1 MARGSRNFRKF
12 AEFIVSSG
20 AGAYDAGITVAFV
33 GLTRYPDMTKH
44 FISLSLVALAA
55 ALVVPCAQ
63 AQMRGGFGSGSAGR
77 GAPGGRGG
85 HGFGHHRGSF
95 FGADYWPFDDGYF
108 DESDQTDQSSPQVV
122 VLQSS
127 AQAPPAPARVPADP
141 LIIELQGDHWVRLTD
156 YGEESQTNSRTT
168 QDARDSLNFVPASA
182 RAANNPAA
190 RQTAPET
197 PAAPLPLAILVFR
210 DGHQEE
216 IGKYL
221 IEGTT
226 IYTGADYWTTGSW
239 TRKVP
244 IADLNVAETLKLNQ
258 QRGANFRL
266 PSNPNEVMLRP

>member
-1 MARGSRNFRKF
+1 
-12 AEFIVSSG
+12 
-20 AGAYDAGITVAFV
+20 
-33 GLTRYPDMTKH
+33 MTKRL
-44 FISLSLVALAA
+44 IPLSLVALAA
-55 ALVVPCAQ
+55 ALLVPSVR
-63 AQMRGGFGSGSAGR
+63 AQMHGGFGSGSAGR

-85 HGFGHHRGSF
+85 RGFGHHRGGF

-108 DESDQTDQSSPQVV
+108 ADTDQTDGSSPQVV
-122 VLQSS
+122 VLQSP
-127 AQAPPAPARVPADP
+127 AQAAPAPARAPADP

-156 YGEESQTNSRTT
+156 YGESQANSRAT
-168 QDARDSLNFVPASA
+168 QDMRDSLNFVPAAA
-182 RAANNPAA
+182 RGANTPAA
-190 RQTAPET
+190 RQAQSEA
-197 PAAPLPLAILVFR
+197 PAAPLPHAVLVFR

-226 IYTGADYWTTGSW
+226 IYTGSDYWTTGSW

-244 IADLNVAETLKLNQ
+244 IAELNVAETLKLNQ

>member
-1 MARGSRNFRKF
+1 
-12 AEFIVSSG
+12 
-20 AGAYDAGITVAFV
+20 
-33 GLTRYPDMTKH
+33 MTKRL
-44 FISLSLVALAA
+44 IPLSLIILAA
-55 ALVVPCAQ
+55 ALLVPSAR
-63 AQMRGGFGSGSAGR
+63 AQMHGGFGSGPSGR
-77 GAPGGRGG
+77 GGPGGRGG
-85 HGFGHHRGSF
+85 RGFGHHRGGF
-95 FGADYWPFDDGYF
+95 FGAGYWPFDDGYF
-108 DESDQTDQSSPQVV
+108 DESGQTDQSSPQVV
-122 VLQSS
+122 VLQSP
-127 AQAPPAPARVPADP
+127 AQATPAPARAPADP

-156 YGEESQTNSRTT
+156 YSEGQSNSRAT
-168 QDARDSLNFVPASA
+168 QDARDSLNFVPAAA
-182 RAANNPAA
+182 RAANPSATGQA
-190 RQTAPET
+190 RTEP
-197 PAAPLPLAILVFR
+197 PAAPLPLAVLVFR

>member
-1 MARGSRNFRKF
+1 VTKHT
-12 AEFIVSSG
+12 
-20 AGAYDAGITVAFV
+20 Y
-33 GLTRYPDMTKH
+33 MTKRL
-44 FISLSLVALAA
+44 ISLALVILAA
-55 ALVVPCAQ
+55 ALFVPSAR
-63 AQMRGGFGSGSAGR
+63 AQMHGGFSSGPAGR

-85 HGFGHHRGSF
+85 RGFGHHRGGF

-108 DESDQTDQSSPQVV
+108 DESGQTDAPSPQVV
-122 VLQSS
+122 VLQSP
-127 AQAPPAPARVPADP
+127 AQATPAPARAPADP

-156 YGEESQTNSRTT
+156 YGEESQTNSRAT

-182 RAANNPAA
+182 RGANAPAT
-190 RQTAPET
+190 RQASPEP
-197 PAAPLPLAILVFR
+197 PAAPLPPAVLVFR